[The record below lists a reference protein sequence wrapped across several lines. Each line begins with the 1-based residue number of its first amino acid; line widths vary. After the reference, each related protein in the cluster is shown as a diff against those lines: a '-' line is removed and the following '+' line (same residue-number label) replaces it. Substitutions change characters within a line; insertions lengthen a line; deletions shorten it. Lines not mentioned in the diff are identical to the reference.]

1 MKNTVLDQQRYHALD
16 FVRAVAMLLG
26 LSLHVNIFFMSENQR
41 FWNAGEYHGDPIN
54 EGISFFIFQ
63 FRMPLFFILAGFFAA
78 LVIERKGL
86 RHLVADRLKRI
97 LIPFLAGIVIMS
109 PMLNLAWCIN
119 TSYENVL
126 QDASFIERVQTVLLW
141 GLFSD
146 RDVPFTL
153 PLLHLWFL
161 YFLLIFYFLHFVSRR
176 FVGGLGRFL
185 ERCTMVPMRACL
197 TRPWCVFL
205 LALAFTPLRYTLNH
219 PGIGLNQVNVE
230 INVLAIYGAYY
241 LFGVLL
247 YTQREH
253 LATLAK
259 NGWIYAFIALP
270 IFTTIAGPTARMV
283 NDASVVTDITNW
295 KISGFSVWTEG
306 FVHGGW
312 FKVVICYLKDLACF
326 SLCFAFIG
334 LAHRYINHENRY
346 TRYLADSSYWAY
358 WVHAFIMFPVAC
370 RLQELE
376 GVSSLFKAYVAF
388 TFCTIIV
395 YFLYQR
401 FVRYTL
407 LGDFFMGRR
416 KSRTDPGEASFRISR
431 LLALVARPACLVGLL
446 CGLVGSMLHQD
457 SLGEK
462 GHLIVEAFV
471 ARDRSTLEQVER
483 VDDARDS
490 FGNTPLHVA
499 VGTVSQWRRYDPVP
513 LLIEKTKDLDCVN
526 DAGRTALFEAVR
538 GGNRGDVEKL
548 LDAGCDLHIADH
560 YGHTPAHVAAIF
572 CGASSPSRAAD
583 AREML
588 GLLRKHGADLSQR
601 RDYKGRT
608 VQDCLQYFG
617 QHAE

>member
-1 MKNTVLDQQRYHALD
+1 MDQQRYHALD
-16 FVRAVAMLLG
+16 FVRAAAMLLG
-26 LSLHVNIFFMSENQR
+26 LSLHVNIFFMSENHR
-41 FWNAGEYHGDPIN
+41 FWSSGEYHGDPIN

-97 LIPFLAGIVIMS
+97 LIPFLAGIMIMA

-126 QDASFIERVQTVLLW
+126 EDVSFVGRVQTVVLW

-146 RDVPFTL
+146 RDLPFTL

-161 YFLLIFYFLHFVSRR
+161 YFLLIFYVVHFVVRGLL
-176 FVGGLGRFL
+176 GGLGRFL
-185 ERCTMVPMRACL
+185 ERCSVVPMRACL

-205 LALAFTPLRYTLNH
+205 LALTFTPLRYTLNH
-219 PGIGLNQVNVE
+219 PGIGLNQLDVE
-230 INVLAIYGAYY
+230 INVVAIYGAYY

-247 YTQREH
+247 YAQREH
-253 LATLAK
+253 LAALAK
-259 NGWIYAFIALP
+259 NGWIYLFIALP
-270 IFTTIAGPTARMV
+270 IFTTIAGPTGRMI
-283 NDASVVTDITNW
+283 NSASVVTDITNW
-295 KISGFSVWTEG
+295 KASGFSVWTEG
-306 FVHGGW
+306 FVYGGW

-334 LAHRYINHENRY
+334 LAHRYINRENRY

-358 WVHAFIMFPVAC
+358 WVHVFIMFPVAC

-376 GVSSLFKAYVAF
+376 GVSSLLKAYFAF
-388 TFCTIIV
+388 SFCTVVV

-401 FVRYTL
+401 VVRYTV

-416 KSRTDPGEASFRISR
+416 KSLADPAEASFRVSR

-457 SLGEK
+457 SLREK

-471 ARDRSTLEQVER
+471 TRDCSTLEQVER
-483 VDDARDS
+483 VDDAHDS

-499 VGTVSQWRRYDPVP
+499 VRTVPEWRRYDPVP

-526 DAGRTALFEAVR
+526 NAGRTALFEAVR

-548 LDAGCDLHIADH
+548 LDAGCDIHIADD
-560 YGHTPAHVAAIF
+560 YGHTPAHVAAILS
-572 CGASSPSRAAD
+572 GASSPSRAAD
-583 AREML
+583 AREL
-588 GLLRKHGADLSQR
+588 LKLLRQHGADFDR
-601 RDYKGRT
+601 RDYKNRT
-608 VQDCLQYFG
+608 VQDCLDYFG
-617 QHAE
+617 QCAQ